1 MNYLGDAMLGMNMEI
16 EGFTFRDIKKNE
28 LDKVLQI
35 YNNDSAETQFAIGS
49 SRNMSIK
56 ELEEKYLEVL
66 ISSHEF
72 FVGIFS
78 KTSNEL
84 IGVIKGRIDYDKN
97 DEVWITSFII
107 KEEYRNKG
115 IGNKTINAFISYMHK
130 TYDVK
135 SFSAGVISKN
145 IKGINFWSKAGFK
158 HIRTIERY
166 IDINNNFEDFI
177 ILKKEIKRSK

>member
-1 MNYLGDAMLGMNMEI
+1 MLGMNIEI

-28 LDKVLQI
+28 LAQVLQI
-35 YNNDSAETQFAIGS
+35 YNNDSSETGFGIGS
-49 SRNMSIK
+49 NRNISME

-72 FVGIFS
+72 FIGIFS
-78 KTSNEL
+78 NKSDDEL
-84 IGVIKGRIDYDKN
+84 IGVLKGRIDYDKS
-97 DEVWITSFII
+97 DEAWITSFII

-145 IKGINFWSKAGFK
+145 TKGINFWSKAGFK

-177 ILKKEIKRSK
+177 ILKKDI